1 MPNLALQAVM
11 QEFLAG
17 THVAVLSITNHDNR
31 PPLAM
36 PVFYHY
42 VPGGELTFFTNTHGR
57 VSRKVELIEA
67 SRAATFT
74 VQDEQPPYRNVSVE
88 CTLTEVTHS
97 PGPEALLTIVRR
109 YMPEEHA
116 QGFVAAELGHPR
128 SQLVHY
134 TFTPRR
140 WHQFGLDQAAAA

>member
-1 MPNLALQAVM
+1 MPTLALQAAM

-17 THVAVLSITNHDNR
+17 THVAVLSVANHDNR

-42 VPGGELTFFTNTHGR
+42 VPGGELTCFTNTSGR
-57 VSRKVELIEA
+57 ISRKAELIEA
-67 SRAATFT
+67 SHAATFT
-74 VQDEQPPYRNVSVE
+74 VQDEQPPYRSVSVE
-88 CTLTEVTHS
+88 CSLAEIARS
-97 PGPEALLTIVRR
+97 PSPEAMLAIVRR

-116 QGFVAAELGHPR
+116 QGFVAAELDQPG
-128 SQLVHY
+128 SQLIIY

-140 WHQFGLDQAAAA
+140 WHQFGLNQPRGA